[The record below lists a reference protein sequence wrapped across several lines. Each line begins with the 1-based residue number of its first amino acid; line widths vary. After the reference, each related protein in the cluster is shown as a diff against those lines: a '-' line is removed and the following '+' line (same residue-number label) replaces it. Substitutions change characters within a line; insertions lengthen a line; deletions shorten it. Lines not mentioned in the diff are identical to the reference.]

1 MIDRK
6 LHPKLLAL
14 LNTTSAVVLTGPRQ
28 VGKTT
33 LALMVQAQFKNSIYL
48 DLESPRD
55 LAKIDDFEG
64 FCDLNEGSLIV
75 LDEIQRVPDL
85 FVTLRGVID
94 RRKRKGH
101 KTGQFLLLGSAALE
115 LLQQSSE
122 SLAGRV
128 SYLELA
134 PFSLD
139 EVEPVNVHK
148 LWLRGGFP
156 DSFEAESDSGS
167 LLWRENFVKT
177 YLERDI
183 PQLGPRI
190 PAETLR
196 RFWTMLAHTQGGLL
210 NSASLARGL
219 DISGV
224 TIGRYVDLM
233 VDLLLVRRLPP
244 WESNLGKRLTK
255 APKIYVRDSG
265 ICHALLG
272 IGDVNTLL
280 GHPVCGGSWEGFVI
294 ENLLGCANRLT
305 SRCGHYRSSGG
316 AEVDLLIELKPGALW
331 AIEIKLASAPAL
343 SKGFFSACEDLKPQ
357 RQIVV
362 HGGSDSFKM
371 KGGVEALSLADC
383 MAELT
388 MAQKDPNRD
397 QTH

>member
-6 LHPKLLAL
+6 LHPKLQAL

-33 LALMVQAQFKNSIYL
+33 LALMIQSQFEGSVYL

-55 LAKIDDFEG
+55 LAKITDFEG
-64 FCDLNEGSLIV
+64 FCDLNEGRLIV
-75 LDEIQRVPDL
+75 LDEIQRVPNL
-85 FVTLRGVID
+85 FAPLRGVID
-94 RRKRKGH
+94 RRRRKGH

-115 LLQQSSE
+115 LLQQTSE
-122 SLAGRV
+122 TLAGRV
-128 SYLELA
+128 SYLELN
-134 PFSLD
+134 PLSLD
-139 EVEPVNVHK
+139 EVEAADLHK

-156 DSFEAESDSGS
+156 DSFGADSDSNS
-167 LLWRENFVKT
+167 LLWRENFVRT

-210 NSASLARGL
+210 NSAGLARGL

-224 TIGRYVDLM
+224 TVGRYVDLM
-233 VDLLLVRRLPP
+233 VDLLLVRRLPL
-244 WESNLGKRLTK
+244 WESNVGKRLTK
-255 APKIYVRDSG
+255 APKIHVRDSG

-294 ENLLGCANRLT
+294 ENLLSCTNRLT
-305 SRCGHYRSSGG
+305 SRYGHYRSSGG
-316 AEVDLLIELKPGALW
+316 AEVALLIELKPGVLW
-331 AIEIKLASAPAL
+331 AIEIKLASAPTL
-343 SKGFFSACEDLKPQ
+343 SKGFFSACDDLKPQ

-362 HGGSDSFKM
+362 HGGNDSFKM
-371 KGGVEALSLADC
+371 KGGVDALSLADC
-383 MAELT
+383 MAQLSQ
-388 MAQKDPNRD
+388 AQND
-397 QTH
+397 